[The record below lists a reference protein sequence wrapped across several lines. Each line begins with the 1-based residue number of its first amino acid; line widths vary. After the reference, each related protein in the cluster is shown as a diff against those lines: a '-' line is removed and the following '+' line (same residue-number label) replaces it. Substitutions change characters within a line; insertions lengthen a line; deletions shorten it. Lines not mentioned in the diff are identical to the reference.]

1 MEKVI
6 VSDVYTIT
14 KRATK
19 NSLLIA
25 GLIMLS
31 NTVQAFEHQHTEF
44 TKVLKNVVVSDDEK
58 QTRVDYAKLSANP
71 SSLNAYLASLSAVS
85 EQEYETWSDM
95 QQLSFLMNAYN
106 GFTLKLIVDNYKD
119 FAAGEAES
127 IRDLGSIFKSP
138 WKKEFFTLL
147 GKERHLD
154 GIEHGMIREWFTYP
168 RIHAALVCAAVSCPP
183 LRNEAFVEDKV
194 IAQLDEQMKL
204 FLSDD
209 SRNKINLKEKQLVLS
224 PIFNWYSDDFEK
236 GYQGFNKIED
246 LIQTYQLDIA
256 NDPQEVEFLKTQKFT
271 IDYFDYDWRLNDI
284 STF

>member
-1 MEKVI
+1 MSEVD
-6 VSDVYTIT
+6 SIT
-14 KRATK
+14 KRAIK
-19 NSLLIA
+19 SSLLIA

-31 NTVQAFEHQHTEF
+31 NTVHAFEHQHTEF
-44 TKVLKNVVVSDDEK
+44 TKVLQNVVVSDDKK
-58 QTRVDYAKLSANP
+58 QTRVDYAKLNANP
-71 SSLNAYLASLSAVS
+71 DPLNAYLASLSAVS
-85 EQEYETWSDM
+85 EQEYKTWSDM

-106 GFTLKLIVDNYKD
+106 GFTLKLIVDNYKN
-119 FAAGEAES
+119 FASGEAES
-127 IRDLGSIFKSP
+127 IRDLGSILRSP

-147 GKERHLD
+147 GKKRHLD
-154 GIEHGMIREWFTYP
+154 GIEHGMIREWFKYP

-194 IAQLDEQMKL
+194 IAQLDDQMKL

-209 SRNKINLKEKQLVLS
+209 TRNKVNLKEKQLVLS
-224 PIFNWYSDDFEK
+224 PIFKWYSNDFEK

-246 LIQTYQLDIA
+246 LIQAYQLDIA
-256 NDPQEVEFLKTQKFT
+256 NDAQEVEFLKTQKFT